1 MKPRAATLDPATLRA
16 LANELD
22 AERER
27 AEGFYDQLAADE
39 RAGRPHAAT
48 LRAGW
53 RDVANLCARLV
64 RTYRNR
70 ATRATRARAA
80 ERAALGSDE

>member
-27 AEGFYDQLAADE
+27 AEGGAPLHPLMLPYS
-39 RAGRPHAAT
+39 
-48 LRAGW
+48 
-53 RDVANLCARLV
+53 
-64 RTYRNR
+64 
-70 ATRATRARAA
+70 TRRKEA
-80 ERAALGSDE
+80 